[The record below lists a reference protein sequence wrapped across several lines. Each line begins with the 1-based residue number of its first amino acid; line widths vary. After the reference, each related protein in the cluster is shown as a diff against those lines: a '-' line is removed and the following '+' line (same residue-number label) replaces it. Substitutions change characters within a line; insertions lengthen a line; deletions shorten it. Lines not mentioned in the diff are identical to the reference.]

1 MLTYDD
7 FMNSDWRTGG
17 RGRIFALLIKER
29 GANCMRKQGTCH
41 GLASILKRYTI
52 LTDWEFDSV
61 SLRMS
66 KQFQKNS
73 NKIIDYFSDPQP
85 INHFGAL
92 DKCFNTPP
100 TKPSK
105 SKSETVK
112 EEAVRI
118 IKSHSEEDAV
128 AIAQRILGFCNV

>member
-7 FMNSDWRTGG
+7 FMNSDWRIGG

-41 GLASILKRYTI
+41 GLTSILKRETI
-52 LTDWEFDSV
+52 MTDLELKSV
-61 SLRMS
+61 STRMS
-66 KQFQKNS
+66 KQFQQNP
-73 NKIIDYFSDPQP
+73 NKIIDHFSDPQP
-85 INHFGAL
+85 INRFGAL
-92 DKCFNTPP
+92 DNCFNTPP

>member
-1 MLTYDD
+1 
-7 FMNSDWRTGG
+7 
-17 RGRIFALLIKER
+17 
-29 GANCMRKQGTCH
+29 MRKQGTCH
-41 GLASILKRYTI
+41 GLTSILKRETI
-52 LTDWEFDSV
+52 LTDLELPSV
-61 SLRMS
+61 SSRMS
-66 KQFQKNS
+66 KQWQQNP
-73 NKIIDYFSDPQP
+73 NKIIDYFSDPQS

-118 IKSHSEEDAV
+118 IKSHSEEDAL
-128 AIAQRILGFCNV
+128 AIARRIQGFFNG

>member
-41 GLASILKRYTI
+41 GLTSILKRETI
-52 LTDWEFDSV
+52 MTDLELKSV
-61 SLRMS
+61 STRMS
-66 KQFQKNS
+66 KQFQQNP

-92 DKCFNTPP
+92 DNCFNTPP

-118 IKSHSEEDAV
+118 IKSHSEEDAL
-128 AIAQRILGFCNV
+128 AIARRIQGFFNG

>member
-7 FMNSDWRTGG
+7 FMNSNWRTGG

-41 GLASILKRYTI
+41 GLTSVLKRETI
-52 LTDWEFDSV
+52 MTDLEIDSV
-61 SLRMS
+61 RTRMS
-66 KQFQKNS
+66 KQFQLNP
-73 NKIIDYFSDPQP
+73 NKIIDYFSDLQP

-92 DKCFNTPP
+92 DNCFNTPP

-105 SKSETVK
+105 SKSEKIK
-112 EEAVRI
+112 ESAVRI
-118 IKSHSEEDAV
+118 IETHSEEDAK
-128 AIAQRILGFCNV
+128 AIAKRILGFYNV

>member
-41 GLASILKRYTI
+41 GLTSILKRETI
-52 LTDWEFDSV
+52 MTDLELKSV
-61 SLRMS
+61 STRMS
-66 KQFQKNS
+66 KQFQQNP
-73 NKIIDYFSDPQP
+73 NKIIDHFSDPQP
-85 INHFGAL
+85 INRFGAL
-92 DKCFNTPP
+92 DNCFNTPP